1 MPINVGSTKRTELRR
16 VPKKEVLD
24 SQAVKS
30 ILDESLFGNLACIVD
45 GQPYI
50 MPVGF
55 ARHED
60 QILIHGSS
68 ASRLLKALAQGQPTC
83 FSTTILDGLVVARS
97 AMNSSMNYRSVMALG
112 VCRELEGEEKF
123 RALDL
128 IMERLLPGRTKD
140 ARPTSPKEEKA
151 TTVLALDLAECSCKI
166 GSKYPEDDPEDLVDE
181 VYGEIWAGIIPI
193 KEVFGQPIPD
203 PQTLKKRIPL
213 PEYFKK

>member
-1 MPINVGSTKRTELRR
+1 MPINVGSSTRTELRR

-24 SQAVKS
+24 TKAVKS

-45 GQPYI
+45 GQPFI

-60 QILIHGSS
+60 EIFIHGSS
-68 ASRLLKALAQGQPTC
+68 ASRLLKVLAKGQPTC
-83 FSTTILDGLVVARS
+83 FSTTILDGMVVARS

-112 VCRELEGEEKF
+112 ICRELEGEEKL

-128 IMERLLPGRTKD
+128 ITERLLPGRTKD
-140 ARPTSPKEEKA
+140 ARPTSPQEDKA
-151 TTVLALDLAECSCKI
+151 TIVLALDLSECSCKI
-166 GSKYPEDDPEDLVDE
+166 GSKYPEDDPEDLVDN

-193 KEVFGQPIPD
+193 QQVYGKPIPD

-213 PEYFKK
+213 PEYFK